1 MVKAFSVEGYPKDNA
16 AVTDSCSAALSGR
29 VQPPMYDGHNLT
41 SCY

>member
-16 AVTDSCSAALSGR
+16 AITDSCSAGR